1 MKATQP
7 RILKFINIVLCKK
20 MKNKFYFIAFLLLSF
35 SLNAQKEEEGKFI
48 REVVSLEIERPK
60 PTNPNPDVP
69 DTLPPTMAAPEAEFL
84 KRAENWYKVK
94 NNGYEKSSGAI
105 SGKTV
110 ACKATFVFKQK
121 VLNPENDVDGKIMMD
136 VVVEAKEGKYR
147 YTVKNITHK
156 ANKPG
161 MDCGDVYG
169 KIPACGSMKVNDL
182 TWKHV
187 KSAAFNSA
195 KILVADLKAK
205 MKISSEEA
213 KDEW

>member
-1 MKATQP
+1 
-7 RILKFINIVLCKK
+7 
-20 MKNKFYFIAFLLLSF
+20 MKNKFYIIAFLLLSF

-48 REVVSLEIERPK
+48 REVVSIEVERPK
-60 PTNPNPDVP
+60 STNSNPEVP
-69 DTLPPTMAAPEAEFL
+69 DTLPPTMPAPESEVL

-94 NNGYEKSSGAI
+94 NNAYEKSSGAI

-121 VLNPENDVDGKIMMD
+121 VLNPENDVDGKIIMD
-136 VVVEAKEGKYR
+136 VLVEAKEGKYR
-147 YTVKNITHK
+147 YTVKNIIHK

-195 KILVADLKAK
+195 KLLVADLKAK

>member
-1 MKATQP
+1 
-7 RILKFINIVLCKK
+7 
-20 MKNKFYFIAFLLLSF
+20 MKNKFYIIAFLLLSF

-48 REVVSLEIERPK
+48 REVVSIEVERPK
-60 PTNPNPDVP
+60 STNSNPEVP
-69 DTLPPTMAAPEAEFL
+69 DTLPPTMPAPESEVL

-94 NNGYEKSSGAI
+94 NNAYEKSSGAI

-121 VLNPENDVDGKIMMD
+121 VLNPENDVDGKIIMD
-136 VVVEAKEGKYR
+136 VLVEAKEGKYR
-147 YTVKNITHK
+147 YTVKNIIHK

-195 KILVADLKAK
+195 KVLVADLKAK